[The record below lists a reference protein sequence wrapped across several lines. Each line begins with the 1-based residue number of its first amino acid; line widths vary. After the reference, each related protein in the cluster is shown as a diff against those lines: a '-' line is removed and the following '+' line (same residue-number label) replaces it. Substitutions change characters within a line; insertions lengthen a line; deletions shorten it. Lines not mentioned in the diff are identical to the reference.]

1 MKQYKS
7 VLSIVWGMN
16 VELSFKLK
24 MTIILFKNW
33 LLDLF
38 NVPLN

>member
-24 MTIILFKNW
+24 MTTILFKNW